1 MVRGY
6 GISLTELWG
15 KIFVRKSYE
24 AQGPQQTEQQN
35 VKLGK
40 KVWHKRCC
48 VVQLIS
54 GSTGLYWWNEMIAYV
69 GMIGWHEI

>member
-1 MVRGY
+1 M
-6 GISLTELWG
+6 ELRG

-35 VKLGK
+35 GKMGK

-48 VVQLIS
+48 IVQLNS
-54 GSTGLYWWNEMIAYV
+54 GSTGLC
-69 GMIGWHEI
+69 